1 MRRSTVTLLILAAF
15 LLNLAG
21 CGDPRQAKIVPVD
34 GKISFA
40 DGKPLPK
47 GTRLIFNPAEGNMGT
62 ATGET
67 DESGMFKV
75 VHNSG
80 RNGAGVGKY
89 TVQIMAP
96 EGQGAEFYKV
106 VSRAYFDNGGL
117 LAVEVKEGMESLKL
131 AVKKQ

>member
-1 MRRSTVTLLILAAF
+1 MTRISVLLLLAVG
-15 LLNLAG
+15 LMMLAG
-21 CGDPRQAKIVPVD
+21 CGDPKQAKIIPVD

-67 DESGMFKV
+67 DETGQFKV
-75 VHNSG
+75 VHHTG
-80 RNGAGVGKY
+80 KNGAGVGKY

-106 VSRAYFDNGGL
+106 VPRAYFDNGGL
-117 LAVEVKEGMESLKL
+117 LAVEVKDGMESLKL
-131 AVKKQ
+131 AVKK